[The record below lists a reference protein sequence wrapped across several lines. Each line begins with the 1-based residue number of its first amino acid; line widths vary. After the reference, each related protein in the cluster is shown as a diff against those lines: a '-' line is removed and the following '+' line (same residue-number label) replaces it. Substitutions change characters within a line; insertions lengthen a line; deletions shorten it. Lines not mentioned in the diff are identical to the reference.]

1 MSKNPMFG
9 TNLLVGKVPLTA
21 KAKEFQDYVTDAM
34 QRSSL
39 FMDVMRKRGNEMVDM
54 TKDNSSTVLN
64 FKFEKLMDGSSFERP
79 INYWLARMLPP
90 EGVVTDN
97 NKRPYVIQDPRAGQG
112 PGIGGFKKDSEIG
125 DALKNG
131 HPVYFVG
138 FNSTPIDGQTYEDI
152 IKGQVKFYEK
162 VAELHPNSPKM
173 CAMGN
178 CAAGYLTMF
187 SAMQRPDIFGPI
199 MIAGSPLSYWNGE
212 RGRYPMRY
220 AGGMVGG
227 SWINSLLGDLGGG
240 KFDGT
245 YLVLNF
251 DLLNPANFLWS
262 KQYDLYANID
272 KESERYLQFE
282 KWWGDFIQFNT
293 PEIKWLVD
301 KLFVGNELTTGKL
314 TTEDGIKLDLRAIT
328 SPIITFISDG
338 DNISPPAQSAGWIAD
353 MYKDEQEIQ
362 ARGKTIVYC
371 LNHKVGHLAIFTA
384 TKVGKREDELFVE
397 NMDSIDILPPGLY
410 ELVVDTPEGEEVSGK
425 LRSHY
430 EARTIEDI
438 KALGYNSVEDDR
450 AFATVAKA
458 SEALSYM
465 YDKLV
470 HPWFKIYDNPEV
482 ANRLKNFRPLRLSYT
497 LFADSI
503 NPWMKFFEDAA
514 TKAEQKRIQLD
525 EHNPFLQMQQESS
538 KFITQYLQNIANFRD
553 SVREQMF
560 FNLWSNPLV
569 QKFWGTDTGAPRY
582 TPSMTQFDR
591 DELMKNYQAEIKR
604 NLPVKNKV
612 EALFRFIALIQTQ
625 RNKVQEFVIR
635 VLVHKARELEP
646 KWSDRDFHEV
656 IKAQAMVVRNDPD
669 AALTALKEFT
679 DKANH
684 GAELSVAVHDV
695 IDKIGGLPAEVT
707 DIAQGIA
714 AKLMDKV
721 TEKK

>member
-9 TNLLVGKVPLTA
+9 TNLLASKIPLTTQ
-21 KAKEFQDYVTDAM
+21 AKEFQDYVTDVI
-34 QRSSL
+34 QRSTL

-64 FKFEKLMDGSSFERP
+64 FKFEKLMDGLNFEHP

-138 FNSTPIDGQTYEDI
+138 FNSTPVDGQTYEDI

-187 SAMQRPDIFGPI
+187 SAMQRPDLFGPI

-220 AGGMVGG
+220 AGGLIGG
-227 SWINSLLGDLGGG
+227 SWVNSLLGDLGGG

-301 KLFVGNELTTGKL
+301 KLFVGNELTSGKL

-328 SPIITFISDG
+328 SPIITFVSDG

-438 KALGYNSVEDDR
+438 RALGYNSVEDDR

-470 HPWFKIYDNPEV
+470 HPWFNIYNTPEV
-482 ANRLKNFRPLRLSYT
+482 ADRLKNFRPLRLSYT
-497 LFADSI
+497 LFADSV

-514 TKAEQKRIQLD
+514 VKAEQERVQLD
-525 EHNPFLQMQQESS
+525 ESNLFLQMQQESS
-538 KFITQYLQNIANFRD
+538 NFITQYLQNIANFRD
-553 SVREQMF
+553 SIREQMF
-560 FNLWSNPLV
+560 FNIWSNPLV
-569 QKFWGTDTGAPRY
+569 QKFWGTDSGAPRY

-604 NLPVKNKV
+604 NLPVRNKV
-612 EALFRFIALIQTQ
+612 EALFRFIALIQAQ
-625 RNKVQEFVIR
+625 RNKLQEFVIR

-669 AALTALKEFT
+669 AALIALKSFV
-679 DKANH
+679 DKANNT
-684 GAELSVAVHDV
+684 AELSATVRDV
-695 IDKIGGLPAEVT
+695 IDKIGDLPTEVM
-707 DIAQGIA
+707 DIARSIA
-714 AKLMDKV
+714 AKLS
-721 TEKK
+721 E

>member
-9 TNLLVGKVPLTA
+9 TNLLASKIPLTTQ
-21 KAKEFQDYVTDAM
+21 AKEFQDYVTDVI
-34 QRSSL
+34 QRSTL

-64 FKFEKLMDGSSFERP
+64 FKFEKLMDGLNFEHP

-138 FNSTPIDGQTYEDI
+138 FNSTPVDGQTYEDI

-187 SAMQRPDIFGPI
+187 SAMQRPDLFGPI

-220 AGGMVGG
+220 AGGLIGG
-227 SWINSLLGDLGGG
+227 SWVNSLLGDLGGG

-301 KLFVGNELTTGKL
+301 KLFVVNELTSGKL

-328 SPIITFISDG
+328 SPIITFVSDG

-438 KALGYNSVEDDR
+438 RALGYNSVEDDR

-470 HPWFKIYDNPEV
+470 HPWFNIYNTPEV
-482 ANRLKNFRPLRLSYT
+482 ADRLKNFRPLRLSYT
-497 LFADSI
+497 LFADSV

-514 TKAEQKRIQLD
+514 VKAEQERVQLD
-525 EHNPFLQMQQESS
+525 ESNLFLQMQQESS
-538 KFITQYLQNIANFRD
+538 NFITQYLQNIANFRD
-553 SVREQMF
+553 SIREQMF
-560 FNLWSNPLV
+560 FNIWSNPLV
-569 QKFWGTDTGAPRY
+569 QKFWGTDSGAPRY

-604 NLPVKNKV
+604 NLPVRNKV
-612 EALFRFIALIQTQ
+612 EALFRFIALIQAQ
-625 RNKVQEFVIR
+625 RNKLQEFVIR

-669 AALTALKEFT
+669 AALIALKSFV
-679 DKANH
+679 DKANNT
-684 GAELSVAVHDV
+684 AELSATVRDV
-695 IDKIGGLPAEVT
+695 IDKIGDLPTEVM
-707 DIAQGIA
+707 DIARSIA
-714 AKLMDKV
+714 AKLS
-721 TEKK
+721 E

>member
-1 MSKNPMFG
+1 MNQNLMLG
-9 TNLLVGKVPLTA
+9 MNLLQNKIPLTA
-21 KAKEFQDYVTDAM
+21 NAKQFQEYMLDFM

-39 FMDVMRKRGNEMVDM
+39 FMDVMRKRGNEMLNM

-64 FKFEKLMDGSSFERP
+64 FKFEKLMDGSNFERP
-79 INYWLARMLPP
+79 INYWLARILPP
-90 EGVVTDN
+90 EGVLTDN
-97 NKRPYVIQDPRAGQG
+97 NKRPYLIQDPRAGQG

-125 DALKNG
+125 AALKNG

-138 FNSTPIDGQTYEDI
+138 FNATPLDGQTYEDI

-187 SAMQRPDIFGPI
+187 SAMQRPDLFGPI

-220 AGGMVGG
+220 AGGLIGG

-301 KLFVGNELTTGKL
+301 KLFVGNELTSGKL

-328 SPIITFISDG
+328 SPIITFVSDG

-397 NMDSIDILPPGLY
+397 NMDSIDILAPGLY
-410 ELVVDTPEGEEVSGK
+410 ELVIDTPEGEEVSGK

-430 EARTIEDI
+430 EARTIADI
-438 KALGYNSVEDDR
+438 KALGYNSIEDDR

-470 HPWFKIYDNPEV
+470 HPWFNIYNNPEA

-514 TKAEQKRIQLD
+514 AKAEQKRVPVD
-525 EHNPFLQMQQESS
+525 ENNPFWQMQQEGS
-538 KFITQYLQNIANFRD
+538 KFITEYLQNFANFRD
-553 SVREQMF
+553 SIREQMF
-560 FNLWSNPLV
+560 FNVWSNPLV
-569 QKFWGTDTGAPRY
+569 QKFWGTDTGVPRY

-604 NLPVKNKV
+604 NLPLKNKV
-612 EALFRFIALIQTQ
+612 EALFRFIALIQVQ
-625 RNKVQEFVIR
+625 RNKMQEFVIR
-635 VLVHKARELEP
+635 ILIHKARELEP

-669 AALTALKEFT
+669 AALIALKSFV
-679 DKANH
+679 DKANNA
-684 GAELSVAVHDV
+684 AELSAAVRDV
-695 IDKIGGLPAEVT
+695 IDKIGDLPTEVM
-707 DIAQGIA
+707 DIARSIA
-714 AKLMDKV
+714 AKLSG
-721 TEKK
+721 